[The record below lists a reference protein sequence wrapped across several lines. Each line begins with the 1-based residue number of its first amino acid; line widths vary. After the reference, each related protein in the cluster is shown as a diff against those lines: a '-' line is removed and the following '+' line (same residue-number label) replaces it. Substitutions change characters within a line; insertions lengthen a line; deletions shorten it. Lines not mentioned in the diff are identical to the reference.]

1 MDVGKMAGI
10 TLSSPTV
17 ATLPSIR
24 SESGFSS
31 SSDHRNNGEADEG
44 RTGRSED
51 VGVVVDRLRE
61 QVQNLQRDLSFS
73 VDDSS
78 GEVVVRVVDGE
89 SGKVVRQIPSEELL
103 RLAER
108 LDEMRSLLFE
118 GKA

>member
-10 TLSSPTV
+10 TLSSPT
-17 ATLPSIR
+17 AALPSLR
-24 SESGFSS
+24 SEHGFSS
-31 SSDHRNNGEADEG
+31 SDHQSQDDADEV
-44 RTGRSED
+44 RAGRSED

-89 SGKVVRQIPSEELL
+89 SGRVVRQIPSEELL

-108 LDEMRSLLFE
+108 LDEMHSLLFE

>member
-10 TLSSPTV
+10 TLSSPAV
-17 ATLPSIR
+17 ATLPSLR
-24 SESGFSS
+24 SEPGFS
-31 SSDHRNNGEADEG
+31 SSDHRNHGEADEV
-44 RTGRSED
+44 RAGRSDD

>member
-1 MDVGKMAGI
+1 MDVGKTAV
-10 TLSSPTV
+10 TALSS
-17 ATLPSIR
+17 ATLASSPSPSR
-24 SESGFSS
+24 EPGFSS
-31 SSDHRNNGEADEG
+31 FDRQEAGATDS
-44 RTGRSED
+44 RSRQHED
-51 VGVVVDRLRE
+51 VGEVVDRLRS

-118 GKA
+118 GTA